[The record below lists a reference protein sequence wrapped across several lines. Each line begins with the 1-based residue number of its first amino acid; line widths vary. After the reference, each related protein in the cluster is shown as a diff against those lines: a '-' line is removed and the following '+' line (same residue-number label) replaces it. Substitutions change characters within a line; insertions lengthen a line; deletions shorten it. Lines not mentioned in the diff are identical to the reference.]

1 MGRYG
6 ERIRILDAIGSVL
19 LATGEARRTLTIVGC
34 TGHQTMTVATQSAIR
49 DAILTQLLHFN
60 VGNLEGVCSLAVGAD
75 QIFARA
81 MLSTGGQLHVVI
93 PCTDYATTFTTEE
106 TRTSY
111 HELLASATSREFL
124 PFQSPTEE
132 AFMAAGRVVADRSD
146 LLLAVWDGAPA
157 AGLGGT
163 ADVVQYAK
171 MRGKPV
177 EVIWPDGARRS

>member
-1 MGRYG
+1 
-6 ERIRILDAIGSVL
+6 
-19 LATGEARRTLTIVGC
+19 
-34 TGHQTMTVATQSAIR
+34 VATQVMIR
-49 DAILTQLLHFN
+49 DAILTQLRRLN

-81 MLSTGGQLHVVI
+81 ILSADAKLHVVI
-93 PCTDYATTFTTEE
+93 PCTDYATTFTTEGA
-106 TRTSY
+106 RTSY
-111 HELLASATSREFL
+111 YELFASATSRELL
-124 PFQSPTEE
+124 PFPSPTEE
-132 AFMAAGRVVADRSD
+132 AFMASGRIVADRSD

-177 EVIWPDGARRS
+177 EVIWPYGARRS